1 MHDIFERSAKALEK
15 IIPILK
21 EQGFQFVTIS
31 ELEEVKKIRGYID
44 VDN

>member
-1 MHDIFERSAKALEK
+1 MHYIFELSSQALEK

-44 VDN
+44 TDN